1 MANKSDGSGFDWDTL
16 WAAWRAQPLEI
27 QRLWMAG
34 ENGLAKALK
43 ETMERYP
50 KDVQDEMFGHAPKD
64 VQKYFGY
71 VSKESL
77 NKKKPAYNENYR
89 SALLEKIRGLS

>member
-16 WAAWRAQPLEI
+16 WSVWRNQPSNMQNAW
-27 QRLWMAG
+27 MFG
-34 ENGLAKALK
+34 KGGLLPALK
-43 ETMERYP
+43 DAMVNYP

-89 SALLEKIRGLS
+89 SALLDKIRGLT